1 MTTIYLIRHGQAEGN
16 LYRRCHSW
24 HNGLLTLKGR
34 EQVKALE
41 KRLEGIHFDAVYSSD
56 LYRAMATAGAVYR
69 PRGLTLRVDPALR
82 EIGAGVWEDVPWGQ
96 LLHDHRDSLAAFL
109 ACESSWQVEGSE
121 TFSGVRQRMDQAIRR
136 IAAAHPGQTVA
147 VTSHGCAI
155 KCGLSVW
162 LGLNVDEMGRIP
174 LSNNTGVAKLE
185 VENGQ
190 VKVVYYNDDSHLGTA
205 SPLPKAS
212 SAYGIPGM
220 ERNALRFRPLLLPQ
234 ERDTYLSARRDG
246 WQASHGT
253 MDGFDGQSFLSVAE
267 KNSAWNENCVLLAL
281 LGDAPVGV
289 LQMDWE
295 QDARDQAGRVP
306 FFYMAPE
313 FRSKGLGVQ
322 LLGHAVC
329 TYRAMGRQVLRLRC
343 APENERAKKFYISH
357 GFCKVGEEPGGI
369 GHLDTMEKYIGLE
382 L

>member
-1 MTTIYLIRHGQAEGN
+1 MTTIYLLRHGQAEGN

-41 KRLEGIHFDAVYSSD
+41 KRFEDIHFDAVYSSD
-56 LYRAMATAGAVYR
+56 LYRAMSTAGAIYR
-69 PRGLTLRVDPALR
+69 PRGLTLHVDPNLR

-96 LLHDHRDSLAAFL
+96 LLHDHRDSLTDFL
-109 ACESSWQVEGSE
+109 TCNPGWQVEGSE
-121 TFSGVRQRMDQAIRR
+121 TFPAVRQRMDQAIRR

-162 LGLNVDEMGRIP
+162 LGLNPEDMDQIP

-190 VKVVYYNDDSHLGTA
+190 VNVVYYNDDSHLKNA

-212 SAYGIPGM
+212 TAYGIPGM
-220 ERNALRFRPLLLPQ
+220 ERNALRFRPLLLPE
-234 ERDTYLSARRDG
+234 ERETYLAARKDG

-253 MDGFDGQSFLSVAE
+253 MDGFNGEKFLEAAE
-267 KNSAWNENCVLLAL
+267 QNSAQNENCVLLAL
-281 LGDAPVGV
+281 LGDTPVGV

-295 QDARDQAGRVP
+295 QDAQDQAGRVP

-343 APENERAKKFYISH
+343 APENDRAKRFYTSH
-357 GFCKVGEEPGGI
+357 GFYKVGEEPGGI

>member
-41 KRLEGIHFDAVYSSD
+41 KRFDGVHFDAVYSSD

-69 PRGLTLRVDPALR
+69 PRGLTLRVDPNLR
-82 EIGAGVWEDVPWGQ
+82 EIGAGVWEDVMWGQ
-96 LLHDHRDSLAAFL
+96 LLHDHRESLTAFL
-109 ACESSWQVEGSE
+109 NCDPSWQVEGSE
-121 TFSGVRQRMDQAIRR
+121 TFPQVRARVCAAMTR
-136 IAAAHPGQTVA
+136 IAATHPGQTVA
-147 VTSHGCAI
+147 VVSHGCAI
-155 KCGLSVW
+155 RAGLSAW
-162 LGLNVDEMGRIP
+162 LGLDVDEMGTIP
-174 LSNNTGVAKLE
+174 LSDNTGVAKLE

-190 VKVVYYNDDSHLGTA
+190 ISVIYYNDNSHLGPTA
-205 SPLPKAS
+205 PLPKAS

-234 ERDTYLSARRDG
+234 EKERYIAARRDG

-253 MDGFDGQSFLSVAE
+253 MNGFDGEKFLAVAE
-267 KNSAWNENCVLLAL
+267 ENSTQNENCVLLAL
-281 LGDAPVGV
+281 LGDAPMGV
-289 LQMDWE
+289 LQMDWRQEAE
-295 QDARDQAGRVP
+295 QQAGRVP
-306 FFYMAPE
+306 FFYVAPE

-322 LLGHAVC
+322 LLGQAVC

-343 APENERAKKFYISH
+343 APENERAKKFYQSH
-357 GFCKVGEEPGGI
+357 GFYKVGQEPGGV
-369 GHLDTMEKYIGLE
+369 GHLDTMEKFIGLE

>member
-41 KRLEGIHFDAVYSSD
+41 KRFESVHFDAVYSSD
-56 LYRAMATAGAVYR
+56 LYRAMSTAGAIYR

-82 EIGAGVWEDVPWGQ
+82 EIGAGVWEDIPWGQ
-96 LLHDHRDSLAAFL
+96 LLHDNRASLTDFL
-109 ACESSWQVEGSE
+109 ACNPSWQVEGSE
-121 TFSGVRQRMDQAIRR
+121 TFAGVRRRMDQAIRR

-147 VTSHGCAI
+147 ITSHGCAI
-155 KCGLSVW
+155 KCGLSGW
-162 LGLNVDEMGRIP
+162 LGMSLEEMGRLP

-185 VENGQ
+185 AEDGHIN
-190 VKVVYYNDDSHLGTA
+190 VVYYNDDSHLDPAT
-205 SPLPKAS
+205 PLPKAS

-220 ERNALRFRPLLLPQ
+220 ERNALRFRPLRFPQ
-234 ERDTYLSARRDG
+234 EREAYLSARRDG

-253 MDGFDGQSFLSVAE
+253 MEGFDGESFLAVAE
-267 KNSAWNENCVLLAL
+267 KNSAQDQNCVLLAL
-281 LGDAPVGV
+281 LGDTPVGV

-295 QDARDQAGRVP
+295 QDAQDQAGRVP

-313 FRSKGLGVQ
+313 FRSQGLGVQ

-343 APENERAKKFYISH
+343 APENERAKKFYASH
-357 GFCKVGEEPGGI
+357 GFYKVGEEPGGI

>member
-41 KRLEGIHFDAVYSSD
+41 KRFDGIHFDAVYSSD
-56 LYRAMATAGAVYR
+56 LYRAMATAGAIYR
-69 PRGLTLRVDPALR
+69 PRGLTLRVDPNIR
-82 EIGAGVWEDVPWGQ
+82 EIGAGIWEDVMWGQ
-96 LLHDHRDSLAAFL
+96 LLHDHRESLTAFL
-109 ACESSWQVEGSE
+109 RCDPTWSVEGSE
-121 TFSGVRQRMDQAIRR
+121 TFPQVRQRVQSAIER
-136 IAAAHPGQTVA
+136 IAAYHTDQTVA
-147 VTSHGCAI
+147 VVSHGCAI
-155 KCGLSVW
+155 RMGLSAW
-162 LGLNVDEMGRIP
+162 LGLGLDELNKVP

-185 VENGQ
+185 AENG
-190 VKVVYYNDDSHLGTA
+190 KINVVYYNDDSHLGTA
-205 SPLPKAS
+205 NAPPPAS

-234 ERDTYLSARRDG
+234 EKDLYLNARQDG

-253 MDGFDGQSFLSVAE
+253 MDGFDGEKFLTAALE
-267 KNSAWNENCVLLAL
+267 NSIQDKNCVLLAL
-281 LGDAPVGV
+281 LGDTPMGV
-289 LQMDWE
+289 LQMDWRQEAE
-295 QDARDQAGRVP
+295 QQVGRVP
-306 FFYMAPE
+306 FLYIAPK

-322 LLGHAVC
+322 LLGQAVC

-343 APENERAKKFYISH
+343 APENERAKKFYYSH
-357 GFCKVGEEPGGI
+357 GFYKVGEEPGGM